1 MEEESL
7 EDSELDGDN
16 DTSMFDESMNPYV
29 DDLESSVQDNSS
41 SNDAPWTFCTHIT
54 SPFFNFHIIILNL
67 NELKDQ
73 NNDIL

>member
-7 EDSELDGDN
+7 EDSDLDGDN

-41 SNDAPWTFCTHIT
+41 SNDAP
-54 SPFFNFHIIILNL
+54 
-67 NELKDQ
+67 
-73 NNDIL
+73 

>member
-41 SNDAPWTFCTHIT
+41 SNDAP
-54 SPFFNFHIIILNL
+54 
-67 NELKDQ
+67 
-73 NNDIL
+73 